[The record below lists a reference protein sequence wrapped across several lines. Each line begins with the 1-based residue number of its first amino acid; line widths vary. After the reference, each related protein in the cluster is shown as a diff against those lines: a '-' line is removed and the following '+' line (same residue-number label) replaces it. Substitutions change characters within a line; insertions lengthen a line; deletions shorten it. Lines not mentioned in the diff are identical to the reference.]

1 MQFRYARHT
10 SNIEL
15 LVDFYTRI
23 IHLQILGRFEDH
35 SGYDG
40 VFLGKEGAGWHLEFT
55 QSATQPEHQP
65 DEDDLLVIYP
75 ETRAEYEAIL
85 VSIKEAD
92 LELVLPKNPYWIEHG
107 ICILDPD
114 GFRVMLSKQQVKE

>member
-15 LVDFYTRI
+15 LVDFYTQI
-23 IHLQILGRFEDH
+23 IQLQILGRFEDH

-40 VFLGKEGAGWHLEFT
+40 VFLGKEAAGWHLELT
-55 QSATQPEHQP
+55 QSEDLPKHSS
-65 DEDDLLVIYP
+65 DEDDLLVFYP
-75 ETRAEYEAIL
+75 ETRTEYEGIFA
-85 VSIKEAD
+85 SIKKAGI
-92 LELVLPKNPYWIEHG
+92 ELVLPKNPYWIEHG

-114 GFRVMLSKQQVKE
+114 GFRVMISRLRVGE

>member
-10 SNIEL
+10 PDLNALE
-15 LVDFYTRI
+15 DFYTGV
-23 IHLQILGRFEDH
+23 LGLEVLGRFEGH

-40 VFLGKEGAGWHLEFT
+40 VFLGKEGKGWHFEFT
-55 QSATQPEHQP
+55 QSEDLPIHSS
-65 DEDDLLVIYP
+65 DDDDLLVFYA
-75 ETRAEYEAIL
+75 ESQLEYETIWAAIH
-85 VSIKEAD
+85 EGG

-114 GFRVMLSKQQVKE
+114 GFRVMISRQRVKG